1 MSKPATKEELKELL
15 LDVIAEYASAIYDGD
30 PERPLIEYLK
40 ENSLD
45 EDPDEFGYRFSD
57 YQAYTIMERLQDVF
71 PGQSIFKDEDL
82 FFQESVEEIL
92 DRCTES
98 LYESDTKM
106 PGSTSGNSRWS
117 MRTQLTTRKVLNE
130 SIESGGTFFAVKNIR
145 NDDAYGILKS
155 LEEDEIVVIT
165 RKEKVQEVFSSV
177 DELIKAGWV
186 LD

>member
-1 MSKPATKEELKELL
+1 
-15 LDVIAEYASAIYDGD
+15 
-30 PERPLIEYLK
+30 
-40 ENSLD
+40 
-45 EDPDEFGYRFSD
+45 
-57 YQAYTIMERLQDVF
+57 
-71 PGQSIFKDEDL
+71 
-82 FFQESVEEIL
+82 
-92 DRCTES
+92 
-98 LYESDTKM
+98 
-106 PGSTSGNSRWS
+106 